1 MKTWYKSFIIS
12 IAAMFLFMVT
22 LPQNIKAEEDV
33 LNIEADA
40 AILVE
45 AETGKILYQK
55 TLMRF

>member
-1 MKTWYKSFIIS
+1 MKTSYKSFIIS
-12 IAAMFLFMVT
+12 IVAMFLFMAT

-55 TLMRF
+55 ILMPF